1 MIEKHILSEL
11 DSLPSGGLT
20 VRKIKGREYTYY
32 QWTEDGKQ
40 KSRIVHGDEKNTLKA
55 LIERRKALEQMLK
68 YGSSLIMESDSLFRT
83 VIRTGAKLDDFVNPV
98 RKFRKREVFSKLF
111 RYINDDSP
119 DYVCIL
125 FGLRR
130 TGKTTMMRQAIAE
143 MSDTK
148 RRLAAYIQVNSSNT
162 MADLNNDLR
171 RLEKLGYRYVFIDE
185 VTLMEDFIQGAALLS
200 DIYVA
205 SGMKI
210 VLSGTDS
217 LGFLF
222 SEDEEL
228 FDRCMMLH
236 TTFIP
241 FREFAEVLGKGDI
254 DSYIIYGGTMTQSG
268 DVYNRILFE
277 SGART
282 GEYVNTAIAGNIQ
295 HSLKYY
301 RNGSHFRSLKEL
313 YDNDE
318 LTDVINRIVEE
329 MNHEFALKVLVND
342 FISHDFGS
350 AKDIMR
356 KDREKPTDV
365 LDHVDENKLTRNI
378 MDFLSIRNASE
389 RKTKIR
395 DIHRIQ
401 IKEYLKLLDLIAE
414 IPVRDINDP
423 KCSTVR
429 VVFTQPGLRY
439 SQSEALIKS
448 LLMDET
454 FISVSALERQ
464 RITGRILS
472 DIKGRMLEEI
482 ILLETA
488 MVNPDKQVFTLQ
500 FAVGEFDMVVFDAEK
515 AVCEVYEI
523 KHSNKV
529 HPRQVRHLLNVENLE
544 RTEYRYGKIMKRA
557 VIYRGVEFTDDNGI
571 EYINAEKYLM
581 GLKKGRRDPE

>member
-1 MIEKHILSEL
+1 MK
-11 DSLPSGGLT
+11 
-20 VRKIKGREYTYY
+20 KIKGREYTYY

-40 KSRIVHGDEKNTLKA
+40 RSRIVHGEEKKA
-55 LIERRKALEQMLK
+55 LETLIERRKMLEQMLK
-68 YGSSLIMESDSLFRT
+68 YGSSPIMEPDSLFRT
-83 VIRTGAKLDDFVNPV
+83 NIRTGAKLDDFVNPV
-98 RKFRKREVFSKLF
+98 RKYLKREQFSKLLK
-111 RYINDDSP
+111 YVNQESP

-143 MSDTK
+143 MDDTE
-148 RRLAAYIQVNSSNT
+148 RRLSAYIQVSSSNT
-162 MADLNNDLR
+162 MADLSSDLKL
-171 RLEKLGYRYVFIDE
+171 LERLGYRYVFIDE
-185 VTLMEDFIQGAALLS
+185 VTLMGDFIQGAALLS

-228 FDRCMMLH
+228 YDRCMLLH

-241 FREFAEVLGKGDI
+241 FREFSRVLGIKDI
-254 DSYIIYGGTMTQSG
+254 DRYIMYGGTMTQSG
-268 DVYNRILFE
+268 DDYNRILFE
-277 SGART
+277 SGDRT
-282 GEYVNTAIAGNIQ
+282 GEYVNTAIAENIQ

-318 LTDVINRIVEE
+318 LINVINRIVED

-342 FISHDFGS
+342 FVSHDFGS

-356 KDREKPTDV
+356 KDRENPTDT
-365 LDHVDENKLTRNI
+365 LDRVDEKKLTENI
-378 MDFLSIRNASE
+378 MGFLKIRNVSD
-389 RKTKIR
+389 RKTEIG

-401 IKEYLKLLDLIAE
+401 IKEYLNLLDLIRE

-423 KCSTVR
+423 KGTTFR

-439 SQSEALIKS
+439 SQSESLIKS
-448 LLMDET
+448 LMMDET
-454 FISVSALERQ
+454 FLSVSADERK
-464 RITGRILS
+464 RITARILS

-482 ILLETA
+482 ILLETM
-488 MVNPDKQVFTLQ
+488 MVDPDKQVFTLQ
-500 FAVGEFDMVVFDAEK
+500 FAVGEFDMVVFDP
-515 AVCEVYEI
+515 AVGSCQI
-523 KHSNKV
+523 
-529 HPRQVRHLLNVENLE
+529 
-544 RTEYRYGKIMKRA
+544 
-557 VIYRGVEFTDDNGI
+557 
-571 EYINAEKYLM
+571 
-581 GLKKGRRDPE
+581 